1 MFSTLF
7 PRVSHY
13 FGSDMSMWK
22 RDEVV
27 EEYRPPDDDDDDG
40 ERQMECKIGNER
52 EWEVILLPVPDQHVD
67 SVSS

>member
-7 PRVSHY
+7 PRVFRY
-13 FGSDMSMWK
+13 FGSDMSMLK

-27 EEYRPPDDDDDDG
+27 EEYRPPDDDDDG
-40 ERQMECKIGNER
+40 ARQMECKIGNER
-52 EWEVILLPVPDQHVD
+52 EWEGIPLLAPDQHVD